1 MQHFVIMKNRPITI
15 KDIAR
20 RLNISVSTVSR
31 ALRGSTDINPE
42 TKKMVID
49 LAAELDYQPNSIALS
64 LVKRKT
70 NIIGVV
76 IPDITIPF
84 FASAIKGIQEVASAA
99 GYNVMICQSSESEE
113 TEKNNVQA
121 LLSSRVAGLIV
132 SVSGH
137 TKNFDHFKAIQ
148 RRGVPLVFFDRV
160 CDDIEASKVLA
171 DDYNGAF
178 KAVEHLIRMGS
189 KRIAHLAG
197 PELLKLTQNRKRGY
211 LDALKQHNLPVDP
224 DLIVHV
230 EFNRKQAYEATNRLL
245 SLPQPPDAIF
255 AISDR
260 VAIGA
265 IMALKDK
272 NIRIPEEV
280 AVVGF
285 GNEATSA
292 ILDPALTTVMQY
304 PFEMGKIA
312 AQLFLEQVDTE
323 PETFVPKTEILNTEL
338 IINKSSKRV

>member
-1 MQHFVIMKNRPITI
+1 MKNRPVTI

-20 RLNISVSTVSR
+20 KLNISVSTVSR
-31 ALRGSTDINPE
+31 ALRGSSDINPE
-42 TKKMVID
+42 TKKVVLD
-49 LAAELDYQPNSIALS
+49 LAAELDYQPNTIALS
-64 LVKRKT
+64 LVKSKT
-70 NIIGVV
+70 NIVGVM

-99 GYNVMICQSSESEE
+99 GYNVMICQSGESEE
-113 TEKNNVQA
+113 IEKNNTQA

-132 SVSGH
+132 SVSGQ
-137 TKNFDHFKAIQ
+137 TKNFDHFRNVQ

-160 CDDIEASKVLA
+160 PEEIEAAKVLA

-178 KAVEHLIRMGS
+178 KAVEHLIQMGN

-211 LDALKQHNLPVDP
+211 LDALQKHNVPVDP
-224 DLIVHV
+224 TLIIHS
-230 EFNRKQAYEATNRLL
+230 EFNRKKAYEATNQLL
-245 SLPQPPDAIF
+245 DLPNPPDAIF

-265 IMALKDK
+265 IMALKDRNK
-272 NIRIPEEV
+272 RIPEDV

-285 GNEATSA
+285 GNEATSS
-292 ILDPALTTVMQY
+292 ILDPALTTVMQH
-304 PFEMGKIA
+304 PSEMGRIA
-312 AQLFLEQVDTE
+312 AQLFLEQVNTD
-323 PETFVPKTEILNTEL
+323 PEKYVPKTEVLNTEL
-338 IINKSSKRV
+338 ILNKSSKRL